1 MKNGYVAL
9 CLTVDLDY
17 YGRRERDLAKRYIT
31 TSRRTNA
38 IEHYQARFSWA
49 GRRQTQEAL
58 QAAFIIK
65 GIAHAEDAKICVEE
79 GIEGVYVSNH
89 GGRQL
94 DHGLGRAS
102 TCLPK
107 WWMRLVVARK

>member
-1 MKNGYVAL
+1 MKHGFVAL

-38 IEHYQARFSWA
+38 IGALSGPVLLGR
-49 GRRQTQEAL
+49 RRQTQEAL
-58 QAAFIIK
+58 QAALHHQ
-65 GIAHAEDAKICVEE
+65 GIATAEDAKICVEE
-79 GIEGVYVSNH
+79 GMEGVYVSNH

-94 DHGLGRAS
+94 DHGLGGLDM
-102 TCLPK
+102 LPE
-107 WWMRLVVARK
+107 WSMPWAVAPK